1 MRQTVI
7 DVLAYGGLAIAAAFA
22 LLMLY
27 RGLFPM
33 PAVKAVPLPWWHWS
47 RWAWGLFQI
56 AFVIWL
62 FDFNESLPGPV
73 SPMAVV
79 IVGLAIGAFLTF
91 VAVTIFDWLR
101 LLFVRRKPPRAIHQ
115 RKTGELSEI

>member
-27 RGLFPM
+27 RGLFPSTSM
-33 PAVKAVPLPWWHWS
+33 DAPPLPWWHWS
-47 RWAWGLFQI
+47 RWMWGLFQI

-62 FDFNESLPGPV
+62 FDFNEYMPEPASPV
-73 SPMAVV
+73 AVV
-79 IVGLAIGAFLTF
+79 IVGLAIGGFLTF
-91 VAVTIFDWLR
+91 VGVTVFDWLR
-101 LLFVRRKPPRAIHQ
+101 LLLVRRQTPRTIGN
-115 RKTGELSEI
+115 RKSGELAEL